1 MSQLEVIE
9 GVDGIKRCAWG
20 AEPEIYRHYHDK
32 EWGQPV
38 IDDNR
43 LFEKICLEGFQSGLS
58 WLTILKKRDHFRK
71 VFKNFDFKKIAKFTP
86 DDMEAL
92 VHDPGIIR
100 HRGKIEATVSNAKQ
114 ALALV
119 EEFGSIGAYIWQW
132 GDSAM
137 QEHLESKQHLPA
149 STETSKALSKDLK
162 KRGWKFFGPTTAYAF
177 MQAMGL
183 INDHH
188 PSCSCYSNIEQLRKN
203 FVVPSKHS

>member
-1 MSQLEVIE
+1 MIQLEVIE

-20 AEPEIYRHYHDK
+20 ADPEIYRHYHDL
-32 EWGQPV
+32 EWGLPV
-38 IDDNR
+38 KDDNR

-132 GDSAM
+132 GDLAM
-137 QEHLESKQHLPA
+137 QEHLES
-149 STETSKALSKDLK
+149 
-162 KRGWKFFGPTTAYAF
+162 
-177 MQAMGL
+177 
-183 INDHH
+183 
-188 PSCSCYSNIEQLRKN
+188 
-203 FVVPSKHS
+203 